1 MREDFIDEF
10 STTLDS
16 VPLTVR
22 YGVDSAD
29 GYIYLIDVM
38 TQGGDDLMGIISKD
52 AIAELE
58 KRAKRAF
65 AMYIKEENDAALE
78 ARAEDKNV

>member
-22 YGVDSAD
+22 YGVDNED

-38 TQGGDDLMGIISKD
+38 TQGGDDLTGILSQE
-52 AIAELE
+52 AIAELK

-65 AMYIKEENDAALE
+65 EKYIKEWNDDAMV
-78 ARAEDKNV
+78 ARADS